1 MFHVLTPLWMSLQMF
16 IFFAA
21 AQMWIFS
28 TYLPLIIGHRIPP
41 DNNVWECYLNL
52 LEITDICTA
61 RVVSVSMAGYLSV
74 LIEDHH
80 VAFKRCYPGASII
93 PKMHYMVHFPA
104 QMCKYVEIN
113 YVYTETLIFTMH
125 V

>member
-1 MFHVLTPLWMSLQMF
+1 MFPISKMF
-16 IFFAA
+16 NFSAA

-41 DNNVWECYLNL
+41 DNKFWECYLNL
-52 LEITDICTA
+52 LDITDICTA

-80 VAFKRCYPGASII
+80 VAFKRCYPGASIT
-93 PKMHYMVHFPA
+93 PKMHLHGALPSSNVQVM
-104 QMCKYVEIN
+104 EIN
-113 YVYTETLIFTMH
+113 TCTLRH
-125 V
+125 